1 MSHATQAPPT
11 QTESAGRS
19 VRGTAP
25 HLLFRL
31 YLVAMALLF
40 LLPVPPRFNAVATRF
55 DGVAHFGI
63 FMAFAFLHRLGR
75 RVGAGRTFL
84 LGGLVAGGVELVQ
97 WALPYR
103 SAQLV
108 DFAIGAAGAG
118 VGVALSLVFE
128 RWFRGA
134 GESAAPSA
142 LPGDEAG

>member
-1 MSHATQAPPT
+1 MRHTMQTPPT
-11 QTESAGRS
+11 QAESAGS
-19 VRGTAP
+19 SLRGTTP

-31 YLVAMALLF
+31 YVVAMALLF
-40 LLPVPPRFNAVATRF
+40 LLPVPLRFNAVATRF

-63 FMAFAFLHRLGR
+63 FMTFAFLHQFDR
-75 RVGAGRTFL
+75 RVGPGRTFL
-84 LGGLVAGGVELVQ
+84 LGCLVAGGVELVQ

-108 DFAIGAAGAG
+108 DFAVGAAGAG
-118 VGVALSLVFE
+118 VGVALSLVVA

-142 LPGDEAG
+142 LPGNEVG